1 MLRSLQSMFLVALSN
16 EIFTIDLFF
25 VLLFFRKFLTEANTD
40 IQTYIM
46 IFRFDIRNRKET
58 QKQQKKILLKK

>member
-1 MLRSLQSMFLVALSN
+1 MLRSLQSTFLVALSN

-40 IQTYIM
+40 IQTYTV

-58 QKQQKKILLKK
+58 QKHQKKILLKK